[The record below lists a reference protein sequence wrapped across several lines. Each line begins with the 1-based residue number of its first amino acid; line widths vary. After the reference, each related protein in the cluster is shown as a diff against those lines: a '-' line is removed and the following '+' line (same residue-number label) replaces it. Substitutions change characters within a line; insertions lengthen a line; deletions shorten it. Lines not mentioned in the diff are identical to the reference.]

1 MLRRPLT
8 TGMLVALCL
17 LAIAAAMLSLRVLA
31 VAEQRAAVAAAE
43 QAAASRW
50 LRNQADGLET
60 DLRRVLMLTERA
72 KQVGASVSRIELAD
86 AEHDLLQHEIALLEA
101 NADWSAG
108 AATLLDL
115 RQLLARIRTQL
126 GAPARAAAPRPE
138 GAAQPVRA
146 LTGDAPEAIS
156 LLEKARA
163 EVVGSMAERTAQLQL
178 HERRMAQVMWFA
190 TAGCL
195 LLIGACALVLHRR
208 VAQPLQRVRAALHH
222 ARTTGKAPAV
232 VVAGNGDIAELAAEA
247 TAMIARIEARHV
259 TRSAALREQLVAQSM
274 KLQDAERARERAEQ
288 SSRNR
293 TDFIQQ
299 LGHELRTPLN
309 GMLGLIDLLADEVR
323 SETGQRR
330 LQSIQGAARALRGV
344 LDRMSDVSTARLPRL
359 EGADSPGRDTPPHA
373 VAAPPDA
380 GVTDLPSGARVLVAE
395 DHAINQVVITEMLEH
410 LGHAVEVVPDGRR
423 AVERLRDR
431 LFDVVLMDWA
441 MPDLDG
447 VEATRLIRAEESRSG
462 RPRVPIIALTAH
474 TVAENRHEC
483 LAAGMDDFLAKPVTV
498 DALDAAIR
506 RAVA

>member
-1 MLRRPLT
+1 
-8 TGMLVALCL
+8 MLVAICL
-17 LAIAAAMLSLRVLA
+17 IAIATAMLSLRVLA
-31 VAEQRAAVAAAE
+31 AAEQRAAVAATE

-72 KQVGASVSRIELAD
+72 KQSGASVSRIELAD

-101 NADWSAG
+101 DVDWSAG
-108 AATLLDL
+108 AATLFDL
-115 RQLLARIRTQL
+115 RQLLAEIREQL
-126 GAPARAAAPRPE
+126 VAPTRAAALRPE
-138 GAAQPVRA
+138 VPVQPVRA

-163 EVVGSMAERTAQLQL
+163 EVVGSMAERTTELQRR
-178 HERRMAQVMWFA
+178 ERRMAQVLWFA

-195 LLIGACALVLHRR
+195 LLIGACAVLLQQR
-208 VAQPLQRVRAALHH
+208 VVRPLQRVRAALHR
-222 ARTTGKAPAV
+222 ARTTGEPPAV

-259 TRSAALREQLVAQSM
+259 TRSAALREQLVSQSM
-274 KLQDAERARERAEQ
+274 KLQEAERARERAEQ

-323 SETGQRR
+323 SDTGQRR

-344 LDRMSDVSTARLPRL
+344 LDRMSEVSAARLPRPGTGEAAARGEVANL
-359 EGADSPGRDTPPHA
+359 STAAAATAAGPTASPP
-373 VAAPPDA
+373 
-380 GVTDLPSGARVLVAE
+380 GARVLVAE

-410 LGHAVEVVPDGRR
+410 LGHSVEVVPDGRR
-423 AVERLRDR
+423 AVERVRDR

-441 MPDLDG
+441 MPEMDG

-474 TVAENRHEC
+474 TVAENRRDCFE
-483 LAAGMDDFLAKPVTV
+483 AGMDDFLAKPVSV